1 MLPAPAPIRI
11 ARPIPG
17 TPPARTGFPLIAT
30 LAPVGVSVAIWAAT
44 GSLFSLL
51 FAGLGP
57 VVALGGLIDG
67 RRQRRRDARR
77 DRARMAQE
85 EADLR
90 DRVALLNERERARR
104 IAETA
109 PLAPESI
116 GSWAVERWS
125 REAWSAGAGAGAGA
139 AVGPVPVR
147 LGTADVE
154 GIVELTGGG
163 AADREALTAAP
174 LLADA
179 RDGIGLLGPDAACR
193 AVARSLLLQL
203 AATRSPAG
211 LRFVVPR
218 RRSPSGQACFRTRPW
233 RDRTAALGPRR
244 TTSPASGSAGARRHP
259 PAAGSSCGLPAPR
272 ARRWNGC
279 RATVSPARSAPRPS
293 PRRPRA
299 SWRRGSPPRRASTA
313 SARRGTRRRLG
324 WTERSSPPCPPAP
337 VWRRRS
343 VTTAPTLSWST
354 WSRTARTR

>member
-163 AADREALTAAP
+163 AADREA
-174 LLADA
+174 
-179 RDGIGLLGPDAACR
+179 
-193 AVARSLLLQL
+193 
-203 AATRSPAG
+203 
-211 LRFVVPR
+211 
-218 RRSPSGQACFRTRPW
+218 
-233 RDRTAALGPRR
+233 
-244 TTSPASGSAGARRHP
+244 
-259 PAAGSSCGLPAPR
+259 
-272 ARRWNGC
+272 
-279 RATVSPARSAPRPS
+279 
-293 PRRPRA
+293 
-299 SWRRGSPPRRASTA
+299 
-313 SARRGTRRRLG
+313 
-324 WTERSSPPCPPAP
+324 
-337 VWRRRS
+337 
-343 VTTAPTLSWST
+343 
-354 WSRTARTR
+354 